1 MATKWIAN
9 ILYSQACNCHP
20 QYIAE
25 ELVITETILI
35 NIYFTIDCVNCI
47 LNHHPVFLLSIVCN
61 KYYVMAMRQKY
72 LYHFNGHK
80 MEFHAGESHH

>member
-1 MATKWIAN
+1 MN
-9 ILYSQACNCHP
+9 INFAM
-20 QYIAE
+20 
-25 ELVITETILI
+25 
-35 NIYFTIDCVNCI
+35 DCVNCI

>member
-1 MATKWIAN
+1 MGE
-9 ILYSQACNCHP
+9 S
-20 QYIAE
+20 
-25 ELVITETILI
+25 VITETEVI
-35 NIYFTIDCVNCI
+35 NIYFAMNCVNCI
-47 LNHHPVFLLSIVCN
+47 LNHHPVFLQSIVCN